1 MRSLAR
7 HGYHSCY
14 GIAAAALCAVAL
26 LCAACARASYELGYL
41 RGQVAAS
48 LTLARSGGGDCGS
61 FQTSLYSDAASA
73 GALPEEAL
81 AGAAALVAVATGGGG
96 REVAVRTAER
106 VGRAREHVLLTL
118 VSGNGNECVLLL
130 GGSVLEGDCAA
141 AAALAAAADD
151 DANREEVEPGR
162 RALHQLPGE
171 ALPAGLRRGQ
181 ERKWLLR
188 YHVASEAERGAQ
200 LQAWQRH
207 HVAVPSAVCLT
218 PEP

>member
-1 MRSLAR
+1 M
-7 HGYHSCY
+7 
-14 GIAAAALCAVAL
+14 
-26 LCAACARASYELGYL
+26 
-41 RGQVAAS
+41 
-48 LTLARSGGGDCGS
+48 
-61 FQTSLYSDAASA
+61 
-73 GALPEEAL
+73 
-81 AGAAALVAVATGGGG
+81 
-96 REVAVRTAER
+96 AVRTAER

-200 LQAWQRH
+200 QAWQRQP
-207 HVAVPSAVCLT
+207 VAVPSAVCLT
-218 PEP
+218 PEPWEAGAVYAGEVRPGFYTGADTCLSGVIESSRPFDAERGVHAERWSN